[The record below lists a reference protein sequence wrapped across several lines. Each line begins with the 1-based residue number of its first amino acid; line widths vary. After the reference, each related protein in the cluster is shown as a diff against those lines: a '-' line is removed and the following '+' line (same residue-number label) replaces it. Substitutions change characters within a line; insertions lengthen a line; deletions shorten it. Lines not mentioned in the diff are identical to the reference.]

1 MRVFWNKEF
10 YEKYSSVFNIQVW
23 AIKEIPDS
31 NGYCY
36 NYDYYSYD
44 NTTTRS
50 YIVLLDPSFGW
61 SESDGKLT
69 VLNWESGIY
78 EHFPVNTVYMEL
90 PDELR
95 DIFPDLE
102 PWIDYS
108 FSMTL
113 SSTSDI

>member
-36 NYDYYSYD
+36 NYNYYSYD

-61 SESDGKLT
+61 SESR
-69 VLNWESGIY
+69 VLNDHRTEKTSTFLGRANGKY
-78 EHFPVNTVYMEL
+78 NTA
-90 PDELR
+90 
-95 DIFPDLE
+95 
-102 PWIDYS
+102 
-108 FSMTL
+108 
-113 SSTSDI
+113 

>member
-10 YEKYSSVFNIQVW
+10 YEKYSNVFNIQVW
-23 AIKEIPDS
+23 AIKEIPES
-31 NGYCY
+31 NGYYY
-36 NYDYYSYD
+36 NYYNYGD
-44 NTTTRS
+44 TTTRS
-50 YIVLLDPSFGW
+50 YIVLLDLSFSW

-69 VLNWESGIY
+69 ALNWESGIY

-90 PDELR
+90 PDELK

-102 PWIDYS
+102 PWIDYN
-108 FSMTL
+108 FSMTF